1 MEHIIQFGIA
11 IDDELITRRVL
22 EKAEKEIIKQ
32 LGDGVAGELFGRDSF
47 GRVDKSY
54 VADWVHKKVDRFME
68 DNKAEIV
75 EMAAERLADK
85 LSKTKAVKEA
95 AAKMSKKISQNDDF
109 KKTYLAVCEGEF
121 LEKEGIMQD
130 LLFKDS
136 KKNKSFVVK
145 RERKGV
151 KKAVLRY
158 NILKTGEYGEKMCS
172 LAHVTLETGRS
183 HQIRVQFA
191 SRKHPLLGDGKYGSS
206 INCPIALF
214 SHKIETENK
223 IFVKNPTDEKP
234 WNIF

>member
-1 MEHIIQFGIA
+1 MIEILYE
-11 IDDELITRRVL
+11 DKELVACVKPVGFSSETDL
-22 EKAEKEIIKQ
+22 PKALKEQ
-32 LGDGVAGELFGRDSF
+32 LNSEIYTLHRLDTPVGGVMVYA
-47 GRVDKSY
+47 KS
-54 VADWVHKKVDRFME
+54 
-68 DNKAEIV
+68 
-75 EMAAERLADK
+75 
-85 LSKTKAVKEA
+85 KEA

-121 LEKEGIMQD
+121 SKKEGIMQN

-158 NILKTGEYGEKMCS
+158 NILKTGEYDGKMCS
-172 LAHVTLETGRS
+172 LALVTLETGRS

-223 IFVKNPTDEKP
+223 IFVKNPMDEKP

>member
-1 MEHIIQFGIA
+1 MIEILYE
-11 IDDELITRRVL
+11 DKELVACVKPVGFSSETDL
-22 EKAEKEIIKQ
+22 PKALKEQ
-32 LGDGVAGELFGRDSF
+32 LNSEIYTLHRLDTPVGGVMVYA
-47 GRVDKSY
+47 KS
-54 VADWVHKKVDRFME
+54 
-68 DNKAEIV
+68 
-75 EMAAERLADK
+75 
-85 LSKTKAVKEA
+85 KEA
-95 AAKMSKKISQNDDF
+95 AAKMSRKISQNEDF
-109 KKTYLAVCEGEF
+109 KKSYLAVCEGEF

-158 NILKTGEYGEKMCS
+158 NILKTGEYDGKMCS
-172 LAHVTLETGRS
+172 LALVTLETGRS

>member
-1 MEHIIQFGIA
+1 MIEILYE
-11 IDDELITRRVL
+11 DKELVACVKPVGFSSETDL
-22 EKAEKEIIKQ
+22 PKALKEQ
-32 LGDGVAGELFGRDSF
+32 LNSEIYTLHRLDTPVGGVMVYA
-47 GRVDKSY
+47 KS
-54 VADWVHKKVDRFME
+54 
-68 DNKAEIV
+68 
-75 EMAAERLADK
+75 
-85 LSKTKAVKEA
+85 KEA

-158 NILKTGEYGEKMCS
+158 NILKMGEYDGKMCS
-172 LAHVTLETGRS
+172 LALVTLETGRS

-223 IFVKNPTDEKP
+223 IFVKNPMDEKP